1 MMDGTAF
8 TADLDPIFLAWPPN
22 VLNCWNYARLEYIPR
37 QIRQHSLRFCV
48 VVKF

>member
-8 TADLDPIFLAWPPN
+8 MANLGRIFFALPPN
-22 VLNCWNYARLEYIPR
+22 VLNRWNYPRLEYIPR
-37 QIRQHSLRFCV
+37 QIRQHSLRFGF